1 MEVATGAMGSLL
13 CKLGELLKEEYNLQR
28 SVKKDIKF
36 LSRELPMMHA
46 ALCMVGEV
54 PLDQLDDQVKIWARE
69 VRELSYDMEDIADTF
84 KVHIEQGFE
93 QTDLGCSEGF
103 IRKMVNLFKKGRSR
117 HQIANEIKDIKDRV
131 KEVAERRDRYK
142 VESIFASYTQATAT
156 IDPRLTA
163 LFKKVTELIGIN
175 GARDMLIRRL
185 SKGAGA
191 FEEKLK
197 IVSIV
202 GVGGLG
208 KTTLAK
214 AVYDMLVLG
223 EQFDCC
229 AFAPLVRN
237 PDMKRFFKDI
247 LLELDKHKYMHIT
260 AVTLD
265 ERQLINELLEFLDK
279 KRYLIV
285 IDDIWETPTW
295 DLIKN
300 ALPDSNCGSR
310 IITTTRISKVAEK
323 VGDIYNIQPLSDDNA
338 EKLFYNRIFGF
349 DGKYPSNQLT
359 EVSKKILK
367 KCGGIPLSI
376 ITIASLLASK
386 PNNEWSKVYDSI
398 GFGQEDSKDVRN
410 TRKILSFSYYDL
422 PIQLRTCLLHL
433 TIFPEDYWI
442 EKYQLI
448 WRWIA
453 EGFVHEEKGLVLFEQ
468 GERFLDELINRSLI
482 QPTDHCCSGIIE
494 GYRVHDMVLDL
505 IRSLSSEENF
515 CTVLDKEQDMLSQSN
530 NVRRLAIHKRILEHN
545 PEMNVRMAQV
555 RSFNAYMCGHMDCMP
570 LWSFKVVR
578 VLVLDLC
585 NFTGSTH
592 LEPIGKLLHLK
603 YLGLVNTTIAEL
615 PKEVG
620 NLMLL
625 QTLDI
630 WLTGIEEL
638 PSTIGKLKR
647 LICLRADSN
656 TRVPAGVIGSLTS
669 LQQLR
674 LHSADKSPSAVVE
687 LGKLVELRVLEIHFC
702 KMDQNSRRSLVESMC
717 NLRNIQVLEVH
728 YDHSGPAEWAYLGSS
743 WEGWVPHP
751 RLRQFLL
758 RAISLPRLP
767 LWINSSHVAH
777 LSYLQLGVGFIDV
790 QNLQTIGRLP
800 ALRYLYISSRIPLS
814 YVVAGGDGLFQN
826 LRHCTTNLEFMFQQ
840 GAMPMLVHLE
850 FRVNVLGHLGRREDP
865 AGLGLGHLPF
875 LEVVILYLQCSNASI
890 VEVAEVEAVLRSE
903 VHVHP
908 NHPTL
913 NLEKYHCQ
921 GQQVCTYYT
930 YR

>member
-1 MEVATGAMGSLL
+1 MEIARGAMGSLL
-13 CKLGELLKEEYNLQR
+13 SKLGELLKEEYNLQR
-28 SVKKDIKF
+28 SVKKDIRF
-36 LSRELPMMHA
+36 LSRERPMMHA
-46 ALCMVGEV
+46 ALRMVGEV
-54 PLDQLDDQVKIWARE
+54 PLDQLDDLVKIWARE

-84 KVHIEQGFE
+84 KVHIEQGS
-93 QTDLGCSEGF
+93 QQADLGCTQGF
-103 IRKMVNLFKKGRSR
+103 ARKMVNLFKKGRSHR
-117 HQIANEIKDIKDRV
+117 QIVNEIKNIKDRV

-142 VESIFASYTQATAT
+142 VESISASYAQATAT

-163 LFKKVTELIGIN
+163 LFKKVTELVGIN

-191 FEEKLK
+191 FDEKLK
-197 IVSIV
+197 VVSVI

-208 KTTLAK
+208 NTTIAK
-214 AVYDMLVLG
+214 AVYDILVHG
-223 EQFDCC
+223 GQFDCC
-229 AFAPLVRN
+229 AFASVGQN

-247 LLELDKHKYMHIT
+247 LLQLDKHKYMHIT
-260 AVTLD
+260 AVTLMD
-265 ERQLINELLEFLDK
+265 DRQLINELLEFLDK

-285 IDDIWETPTW
+285 IDDIWETSTW

-300 ALPDSNCGSR
+300 ALPDSNCESR
-310 IITTTRISKVAEK
+310 IITTTRISKVAEQ

-338 EKLFYNRIFGF
+338 EKLFYTRIFGF

-367 KCGGIPLSI
+367 KCG
-376 ITIASLLASK
+376 
-386 PNNEWSKVYDSI
+386 
-398 GFGQEDSKDVRN
+398 
-410 TRKILSFSYYDL
+410 
-422 PIQLRTCLLHL
+422 
-433 TIFPEDYWI
+433 EDYWI

-453 EGFVHEEKGLVLFEQ
+453 EGFVHEEKGPVLFEQ

-482 QPTDHCCSGIIE
+482 QPSDRYHSGIVN
-494 GYRVHDMVLDL
+494 GCRVHDMVLDL

-515 CTVLDKEQDMLSQSN
+515 CAMLHKEQTMLSQN
-530 NVRRLAIHKRILEHN
+530 NIVRRLAIHKRILEHN
-545 PEMNVRMAQV
+545 PKMNVRMAQV

-570 LWSFKVVR
+570 PLWSFKVVR

-585 NFTGSTH
+585 NFTGSPH

-603 YLGLVNTTIAEL
+603 YLGLVNTAIAEL

-620 NLMLL
+620 NLTLL

-630 WLTGIEEL
+630 WRTSIEEL
-638 PSTIGKLKR
+638 PSTVGKLKR

-687 LGKLVELRVLEIHFC
+687 LGKLVELRVLEIQFC
-702 KMDQNSRRSLVESMC
+702 KMDQNSRRSLVESVC
-717 NLRNIQVLEVH
+717 NLFNIQVLEVH
-728 YDHSGPAEWAYLGSS
+728 YDHSGPTEWAY
-743 WEGWVPHP
+743 
-751 RLRQFLL
+751 
-758 RAISLPRLP
+758 
-767 LWINSSHVAH
+767 
-777 LSYLQLGVGFIDV
+777 LGVGFIDV
-790 QNLQTIGRLP
+790 QDLHTLGRLP
-800 ALRYLYISSRIPLS
+800 ALRCLYISSGILLS

-840 GAMPMLVHLE
+840 GAMPMLAHLE
-850 FRVNVLGHLGRREDP
+850 FRVSVLGLGRREDP

-875 LEVVILYLQCSNASI
+875 LELVTLYLQCSGASI
-890 VEVAEVEAVLRSE
+890 VEVAEVKVMLRHE

-913 NLEKYHCQ
+913 NLEEYHCQ
-921 GQQVCTYYT
+921 SQQPEDDDSGGSV
-930 YR
+930 

>member
-1 MEVATGAMGSLL
+1 MEIATGAMGSLFS
-13 CKLGELLKEEYNLQR
+13 KLGELLKEEYNLQR

-46 ALCMVGEV
+46 ALRMVGKV
-54 PLDQLDDQVKIWARE
+54 PLDELDDLVKIWARE
-69 VRELSYDMEDIADTF
+69 VQELSYDTEDIADTF
-84 KVHIEQGFE
+84 KVHIEQGSE
-93 QTDLGCSEGF
+93 QADLGCSQGF
-103 IRKMVNLFKKGRSR
+103 ARKMVNLFKKGRSR
-117 HQIANEIKDIKDRV
+117 RKIANEIKDLKDRV

-142 VESIFASYTQATAT
+142 VESIFASYAHAIAT

-163 LFKKVTELIGIN
+163 LFKKVTELVGIN

-214 AVYDMLVLG
+214 AVYDILELG
-223 EQFDCC
+223 DQFDCC
-229 AFAPLVRN
+229 AFVPVGQN

-260 AVTLD
+260 AVTLMD
-265 ERQLINELLEFLDK
+265 ERQLINELLEFLDR

-285 IDDIWETPTW
+285 IDDIWETSTW

-300 ALPDSNCGSR
+300 AFPDSNCGSR
-310 IITTTRISKVAEK
+310 IITTTRIAKVAEEI
-323 VGDIYNIQPLSDDNA
+323 GDIYNIQPLSDDNA
-338 EKLFYNRIFGF
+338 EKLFYIRIFGF

-398 GFGQEDSKDVRN
+398 GFGLEGNKDVRN

-422 PIQLRTCLLHL
+422 PIQLRTCLLYL

-468 GERFLDELINRSLI
+468 GERCLDELINRSLI
-482 QPTDHCCSGIIE
+482 QPTDRCRSGIVD
-494 GYRVHDMVLDL
+494 GCRVHDMVLDL

-515 CTVLDKEQDMLSQSN
+515 STVLDKEQDMLSQSN
-530 NVRRLAIHKRILEHN
+530 NVRRLAIHKRIIEHS

-555 RSFNAYMCGHMDCMP
+555 RSFNAYMCGHMGCMP
-570 LWSFKVVR
+570 QLWSFKVVR
-578 VLVLDLC
+578 VLVLDFC

-620 NLMLL
+620 NLTLL

-630 WLTGIEEL
+630 WRTGIEEL
-638 PSTIGKLKR
+638 PSTVGKLKR

-656 TRVPAGVIGSLTS
+656 TRVPAGVICSLTS

-674 LHSADKSPSAVVE
+674 LHSADMSPSAIAE
-687 LGKLVELRVLEIHFC
+687 LGKLVELRVLEIQFC
-702 KMDQNSRRSLVESMC
+702 KMDQNSGRSLVESVC
-717 NLRNIQVLEVH
+717 NLRNIQVLEVQ
-728 YDHSGPAEWAYLGSS
+728 YDHSGPAEWAYLDSS

-751 RLRQFLL
+751 RLRQFML
-758 RAISLPRLP
+758 RTISLPRLP

-790 QNLQTIGRLP
+790 QDLQTLGRLP
-800 ALRYLYISSRIPLS
+800 ALRCLYISSQIPLS

-840 GAMPMLVHLE
+840 GAMPMLAHLE
-850 FRVNVLGHLGRREDP
+850 FRVSVLGRLGRREDP

-875 LEVVILYLQCSNASI
+875 LELVILYLQCSNASV
-890 VEVAEVEAVLRSE
+890 VEVAEVEAMLRSE

-913 NLEKYHCQ
+913 NLEEYH
-921 GQQVCTYYT
+921 
-930 YR
+930 

>member
-1 MEVATGAMGSLL
+1 MEIARGAMGSLL
-13 CKLGELLKEEYNLQR
+13 SKLGELLKEEYNLQR
-28 SVKKDIKF
+28 SVKKDIRF
-36 LSRELPMMHA
+36 LSRERPMMHA
-46 ALCMVGEV
+46 ALRMVGEV
-54 PLDQLDDQVKIWARE
+54 PLDQLDDLVKIWARE

-84 KVHIEQGFE
+84 KVHIEQGS
-93 QTDLGCSEGF
+93 QQADLGCTQGF
-103 IRKMVNLFKKGRSR
+103 ARKMVNLFKKGRSHR
-117 HQIANEIKDIKDRV
+117 QIVNEIKNIKDRV

-142 VESIFASYTQATAT
+142 VESISASYAQATAT

-163 LFKKVTELIGIN
+163 LFKKVTELVGIN

-191 FEEKLK
+191 FDEKLK
-197 IVSIV
+197 VVSVI

-208 KTTLAK
+208 NTTLAK
-214 AVYDMLVLG
+214 AVYDILVHG
-223 EQFDCC
+223 GQFDCC
-229 AFAPLVRN
+229 AFASVGQN

-247 LLELDKHKYMHIT
+247 LLQLDKHKYMHIT
-260 AVTLD
+260 AVTLMD
-265 ERQLINELLEFLDK
+265 DRQLINELLEFLDK

-285 IDDIWETPTW
+285 IDDIWETSTW

-300 ALPDSNCGSR
+300 ALPDSNCESR
-310 IITTTRISKVAEK
+310 IITTTRISKVAEQ
-323 VGDIYNIQPLSDDNA
+323 VGDIYNIQPLFDDNA
-338 EKLFYNRIFGF
+338 EKLFYTRIFGF

-367 KCGGIPLSI
+367 KWWY
-376 ITIASLLASK
+376 K

-410 TRKILSFSYYDL
+410 TRKILPFSYYDL
-422 PIQLRTCLLHL
+422 PIQLRTCLLYL
-433 TIFPEDYWI
+433 SIFPEDYWI

-482 QPTDHCCSGIIE
+482 QPSDRYHSGIVN
-494 GYRVHDMVLDL
+494 GCRVHDMVLDL

-515 CTVLDKEQDMLSQSN
+515 CAMLHKEQTMLSQN
-530 NVRRLAIHKRILEHN
+530 NIVRRLAIHKRILEHN
-545 PEMNVRMAQV
+545 PKMNVRMAQV

-570 LWSFKVVR
+570 PLWSFKVVR

-585 NFTGSTH
+585 NFTGSPH

-603 YLGLVNTTIAEL
+603 YLGLVNTAIAEL

-620 NLMLL
+620 NLTLL

-630 WLTGIEEL
+630 WRTSIEEL
-638 PSTIGKLKR
+638 PSTVGKLKR

-687 LGKLVELRVLEIHFC
+687 LGKLVELRVLEIQFC
-702 KMDQNSRRSLVESMC
+702 KMDQNSRRSLVESVC
-717 NLRNIQVLEVH
+717 NLCNIQVLEVH
-728 YDHSGPAEWAYLGSS
+728 YDHSGPTEWAYLGSS

-758 RAISLPRLP
+758 RAISLP
-767 LWINSSHVAH
+767 
-777 LSYLQLGVGFIDV
+777 
-790 QNLQTIGRLP
+790 
-800 ALRYLYISSRIPLS
+800 
-814 YVVAGGDGLFQN
+814 
-826 LRHCTTNLEFMFQQ
+826 
-840 GAMPMLVHLE
+840 
-850 FRVNVLGHLGRREDP
+850 
-865 AGLGLGHLPF
+865 
-875 LEVVILYLQCSNASI
+875 
-890 VEVAEVEAVLRSE
+890 
-903 VHVHP
+903 
-908 NHPTL
+908 
-913 NLEKYHCQ
+913 
-921 GQQVCTYYT
+921 
-930 YR
+930 